1 MLKTLGANSPAGGDG
16 GIHFPSTHAMMMQ
29 ESEANHQTIPS
40 SLAGGVGAS
49 YTAFPQIPSGLG
61 TWPPLDMSMDPDP
74 QAEPL
79 LDMAMD
85 ISGSVLFDPNLLNMI
100 KFN

>member
-1 MLKTLGANSPAGGDG
+1 
-16 GIHFPSTHAMMMQ
+16 MMMQ
-29 ESEANHQTIPS
+29 VSDMDQNIPS

-61 TWPPLDMSMDPDP
+61 TWPPSDMSMDPDP